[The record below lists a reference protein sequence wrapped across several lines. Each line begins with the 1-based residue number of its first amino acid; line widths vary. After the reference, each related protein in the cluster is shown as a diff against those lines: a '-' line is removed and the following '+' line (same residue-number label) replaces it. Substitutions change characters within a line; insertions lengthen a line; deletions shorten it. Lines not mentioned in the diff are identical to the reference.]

1 MTKRRASSSS
11 RLSLQMRHTA
21 LYNAELVRDLAD
33 ALYRR
38 ATLTTVGNALL
49 GLILGA
55 GAGWAG
61 CMTYR
66 AHLPQEPWMPYVA
79 AGAGA
84 ALLGL
89 TGLLIGRASALGYRL
104 QAQLALCQL
113 AIETNTRAQGKAA
126 AAASEAD
133 EEEA

>member
-1 MTKRRASSSS
+1 MGKRRQSS
-11 RLSLQMRHTA
+11 RLSMQMRHTA

-38 ATLTTVGNALL
+38 ATLTIVGNALL

-66 AHLPQEPWMPYVA
+66 AHLPADEWMPYAA

-89 TGLLIGRASALGYRL
+89 TGLFVGRASALGYRL

-113 AIETNTRAQGKAA
+113 QIEANTRALERGGDEAA
-126 AAASEAD
+126 DA
-133 EEEA
+133 EE

>member
-1 MTKRRASSSS
+1 MVKKRQSS
-11 RLSLQMRHTA
+11 RLSTAMRHTA

-38 ATLTTVGNALL
+38 ATLTVVGNALL

-66 AHLPQEPWMPYVA
+66 AHLPPAEWMPYAA

-89 TGLLIGRASALGYRL
+89 TGLFIGRASALGYRL

-113 AIETNTRAQGKAA
+113 QIEANTRA
-126 AAASEAD
+126 ASREHDHDD
-133 EEEA
+133 EGGEG